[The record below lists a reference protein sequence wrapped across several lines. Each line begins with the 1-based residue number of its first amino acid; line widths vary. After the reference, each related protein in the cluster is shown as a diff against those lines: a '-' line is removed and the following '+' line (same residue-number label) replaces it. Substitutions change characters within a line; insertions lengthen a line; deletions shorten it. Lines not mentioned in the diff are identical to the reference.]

1 MWLAATWLFIGFT
14 IGAGFAGVVMLC
26 ARELE

>member
-14 IGAGFAGVVMLC
+14 IGVTAAGLLMLW
-26 ARELE
+26 AMEVG